1 MLAIYILEECLFR
14 YIALTLS
21 IYKNILFSDKFNFV
35 QVKLFVQDVIFHFYL
50 VALKILETINFFLP
64 KQSSTTNHAPLRKT
78 TRFSD
83 FIF

>member
-35 QVKLFVQDVIFHFYL
+35 QINLFLQDVIFHFYL
-50 VALKILETINFFLP
+50 VASKILETNHFFLP
-64 KQSSTTNHAPLRKT
+64 KQSSTTNLTPLRKT
-78 TRFSD
+78 SRFLD
-83 FIF
+83 FIV